1 MEMRI
6 DHEGISATYQTIS
19 NLSTTEITVLTEDKM
34 EQTSRSFITD
44 NRVVDAVRFLEYYMS
59 DQLLGVYRG
68 VGRGNKAEGMF
79 RSGTAR
85 ITHQKAMRNAL
96 EDLNA
101 KIMGDSILLATLHP

>member
-1 MEMRI
+1 MNIIYFHQKSRMCAGSILGVVTFGLGTLMGLPYARI
-6 DHEGISATYQTIS
+6 ISDVEIEATFYNTG
-19 NLSTTEITVLTEDKM
+19 
-34 EQTSRSFITD
+34 
-44 NRVVDAVRFLEYYMS
+44 

-68 VGRGNKAEGMF
+68 VGRGNTAESVF
-79 RSGTAR
+79 RTGTAR